1 MVPIGIENV
10 AVWRP
15 KQHKVTTTKFKVTEW
30 TLALQQRVDS
40 IY

>member
-10 AVWRP
+10 AICRP
-15 KQHKVTTTKFKVTEW
+15 KQHKVTTKFKVTEW